1 MPWSHPCTGRGQHL
15 ILRQDPRWGPAPRQ
29 LSGSPPPARE
39 IVRIRSFWRMGN
51 VCVKASPNSDHRRA
65 HLRFD
70 VVGSMPGSVV
80 STQTLQ
86 VVNLGVSGAL
96 VEAGCALPEYAEY
109 QVQLVLEQHV
119 SEATVKVR
127 RVVERPRP
135 GDVPLYHIGL
145 EFLSITPEAE
155 DEINRLIVNSLG
167 ADMGAEV

>member
-1 MPWSHPCTGRGQHL
+1 MC
-15 ILRQDPRWGPAPRQ
+15 I
-29 LSGSPPPARE
+29 GSFR
-39 IVRIRSFWRMGN
+39 RLGN
-51 VCVKASPNSDHRRA
+51 VCVKASSNSDHRRA

-80 STQTLQ
+80 STQALQ

-96 VEAGCALPEYAEY
+96 VEAACALQEYGEY

-127 RVVERPRP
+127 RVVEVRARP
-135 GDVPLYHIGL
+135 GDIPRYQIGV

-167 ADMGAEV
+167 ADLGAEV

>member
-1 MPWSHPCTGRGQHL
+1 
-15 ILRQDPRWGPAPRQ
+15 
-29 LSGSPPPARE
+29 
-39 IVRIRSFWRMGN
+39 
-51 VCVKASPNSDHRRA
+51 
-65 HLRFD
+65 
-70 VVGSMPGSVV
+70 MPGSVV

-109 QVQLVLEQHV
+109 TVQLVLEQHV

-135 GDVPLYHIGL
+135 GDVPRYHIGL